1 MCRTVRVEHFIEVQ
15 SVCYGGAD
23 QAAKNVQAHGN
34 ETTGMQNNTG
44 RQAYQTRLKNK
55 NRN

>member
-23 QAAKNVQAHGN
+23 QAAMNVQAHGN

-55 NRN
+55 KRN